1 MSYGAKPCVSLSGAT
16 LRKQCKETQA
26 SPLPECRALKALKQ
40 GQLKK
45 INKKRKVR
53 VKIVKKRTL
62 RRKIHY
68 KLKKLER
75 SLNEK
80 KNENDPLLN

>member
-1 MSYGAKPCVSLSGAT
+1 VQGFK
-16 LRKQCKETQA
+16 
-26 SPLPECRALKALKQ
+26 SPKTRAI
-40 GQLKK
+40 KK
-45 INKKRKVR
+45 INKRRKVR

-62 RRKIHY
+62 RRQVHY